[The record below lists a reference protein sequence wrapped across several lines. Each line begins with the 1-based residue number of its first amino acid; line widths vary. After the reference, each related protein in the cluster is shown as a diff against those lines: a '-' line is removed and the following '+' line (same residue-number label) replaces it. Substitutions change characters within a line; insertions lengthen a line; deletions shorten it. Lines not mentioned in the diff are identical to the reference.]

1 MVCEN
6 KITLVIFVLK
16 RRYYANLFRTV
27 TRRMESCEGLED
39 ILASYPKLTD
49 SQKQMI
55 RDALS
60 E

>member
-1 MVCEN
+1 MSKAMLNIYV
-6 KITLVIFVLK
+6 
-16 RRYYANLFRTV
+16 RTV
-27 TRRMESCEGLED
+27 TRRMEAGEELED
-39 ILASYPKLTD
+39 ILSSYPKLTD

>member
-1 MVCEN
+1 MSKAMLNIYV
-6 KITLVIFVLK
+6 
-16 RRYYANLFRTV
+16 RTV
-27 TRRMESCEGLED
+27 TRRIEAGEELED